1 MANKILTPST
11 LWNDFDDTLELC
23 AEEEAISSENGMR
36 LNRVRFSGRETG
48 KGRVRIFAN
57 FALPAEG
64 TKFPALLIL
73 PDADKT
79 VCPALMQRFTARG
92 FAVLMPDYR
101 GKFPDC
107 EEYTEYP
114 ENVPYANFAEAGRHI
129 AYADET
135 AKETSWYEWVAVA
148 RYCMRYL
155 KSREEIGAWACSAS
169 SAAARSPGS

>member
-11 LWNDFDDTLELC
+11 LWNDFDDTLGLC

-129 AYADET
+129 ATPTKRQRKLPGTNGWLWRVTVCAISNR
-135 AKETSWYEWVAVA
+135 AKRS
-148 RYCMRYL
+148 
-155 KSREEIGAWACSAS
+155 GAWACSAS